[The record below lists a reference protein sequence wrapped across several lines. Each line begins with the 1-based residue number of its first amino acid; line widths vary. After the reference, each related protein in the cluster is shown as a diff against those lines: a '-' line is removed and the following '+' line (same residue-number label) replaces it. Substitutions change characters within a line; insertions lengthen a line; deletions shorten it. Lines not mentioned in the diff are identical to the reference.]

1 MDLKALSKIGCGL
14 YVLTACENGFDNG
27 CIINT
32 VMQVASNPDRI
43 SIAVNKTNKT
53 HDMIAATGIFNVSF
67 LTESVSFDTIK
78 AFGFESGRNADK
90 FKGFSAVRRDKNG
103 LVYLTEST
111 NAYISARVIS
121 SVDLGSHTLF
131 IADISDCEVLSSEP
145 GVTYDYYHEH
155 IKPKPNAEKTSEV
168 YYRCKIC
175 GYIYRGDELP
185 ADFICPLCK
194 HPASD
199 FERIE
204 ADKD

>member
-14 YVLTACENGFDNG
+14 YVLTARENDFDNG

-32 VMQVASNPDRI
+32 VMQVASNPNRI

-78 AFGFESGRNADK
+78 AFGFESGRNVDK
-90 FKGFSAVRRDKNG
+90 LKGFSAVRRDKNG
-103 LVYLTEST
+103 LVFLTESS

-145 GVTYDYYHEH
+145 GVTYEYYHEH
-155 IKPKPNAEKTSEV
+155 IKPKPTVEKSSEV
-168 YYRCKIC
+168 YYRCRIC

-194 HPASD
+194 HPSSD